1 MKYRIGDLCRLIGSG
16 GTPSR
21 ARKEFYENGKIRW
34 LKTKELND
42 KNIYDTEEH
51 ITEEALKHSSAKIY
65 PINTITMAMYGA
77 TVGKLGI
84 LKRKCSTNQACCN
97 LVIDEDRADYR
108 FLFYSLLMNR
118 DKLIG
123 LANGAAQQNL
133 NVGIIKNFEIECFEL
148 AEQRAIA
155 NILSTLDEKI
165 EVNNRINKAL
175 EEIAQAIF
183 KHWFVDF
190 EFPNEKG
197 EPYKSSGGEMVE
209 SELGMIPKGWE
220 VKPIEEILDF
230 TISGEWGK
238 ENKDIKH
245 TQKIFC
251 IRGAD
256 FPDLENGNRADVPIR
271 FIKEGS
277 FKKRKLE
284 DGDIILEISGGT
296 KGRPTGRTI
305 YIHEDMIMNYS
316 NRLSFS
322 NFCRLMRTNYALD
335 SKILYYYLQFLYNS
349 GVMETYQVQS
359 TGISN
364 FQFSYFI
371 ANEYI
376 IIPNKKVQKA
386 FSGIVESFL
395 NKRNTYEKHR
405 LSQIR
410 NTLLPKLMSGE
421 IRVPIKSGG
430 EVS

>member
-1 MKYRIGDLCRLIGSG
+1 MGSSEWEEVNLAEISNMKYGKMPKKDRIKDKGYPIFSGYRVVGFYDEYMYKEPQLVVIARGVG
-16 GTPSR
+16 GTGDVKMSPAKS
-21 ARKEFYENGKIRW
+21 YITNLSIILLLNENKV
-34 LKTKELND
+34 D
-42 KNIYDTEEH
+42 KRFLY
-51 ITEEALKHSSAKIY
+51 Y
-65 PINTITMAMYGA
+65 
-77 TVGKLGI
+77 KLG
-84 LKRKCSTNQACCN
+84 NEN
-97 LVIDEDRADYR
+97 LRLLDSGSAQSQITISDLQR
-108 FLFYSLLMNR
+108 FR
-118 DKLIG
+118 IR
-123 LANGAAQQNL
+123 
-133 NVGIIKNFEIECFEL
+133 IPCIK
-148 AEQRAIA
+148 EQKAIA

-165 EVNNRINKAL
+165 EVNNQINKTL
-175 EEIAQAIF
+175 EEMAQAIF

-190 EFPNEKG
+190 EFPNDKG

-230 TISGEWGK
+230 TIGGEWGK

-256 FPDLENGNRADVPIR
+256 FPDLENGNRADIPIR

-277 FKKRKLE
+277 FKKRKLA

-305 YIHEDMIMNYS
+305 YIHKGMIMNYS